1 MLLLCVGEHTGQG
14 LEVLGGLQKQKEAC
28 GSVAPERV
36 VEGSLEGES
45 TAAAQEQV
53 LRQIQEEKLEGNDSK
68 LQLDWT
74 LVHHNVLM
82 LVH

>member
-1 MLLLCVGEHTGQG
+1 MQVRTTGHWGFRFQAQW
-14 LEVLGGLQKQKEAC
+14 LV
-28 GSVAPERV
+28 
-36 VEGSLEGES
+36 EGES
-45 TAAAQEQV
+45 TVAAQEQV

>member
-1 MLLLCVGEHTGQG
+1 MQVRTTGHWGFQFQA
-14 LEVLGGLQKQKEAC
+14 L
-28 GSVAPERV
+28 
-36 VEGSLEGES
+36 EGSLEGES